1 MFSIEDL
8 VDYLQCENP
17 YPCLNLLEAAVV
29 CCRRKD
35 NKTIPA
41 ALLMDLA
48 VSGPET
54 AEAEAENL
62 AGLGVLF
69 RTEQGLLL
77 NPQALPN
84 VSELLNQLKNNLQ
97 LSLGREE
104 ETAEEFMLKL
114 VSYLQEAVPSLIV
127 AESADNGEF
136 SLLWQEK
143 KYRLQLALSP
153 VWLPAAAEEASREQ
167 TYLAL
172 FGPFAAQNWLIMLK
186 YYSYPE
192 FRNFTAYFDPW
203 YRQKMNISR
212 GGLFTFFDWFFRD
225 VYGLKFFIPR
235 EFSLA
240 LQNMGLL
247 RYNDER

>member
-8 VDYLQCENP
+8 ADYLQRENP

-29 CCRRKD
+29 CCRRAED
-35 NKTIPA
+35 KTIPA
-41 ALLMDLA
+41 ALLTDLA
-48 VSGPET
+48 VFGQET
-54 AEAEAENL
+54 AEAEVENL
-62 AGLGVLF
+62 AGLGVLI

-77 NPQALPN
+77 NPQALPA
-84 VSELLNQLKNNLQ
+84 VSALLNQLKKNLQ
-97 LSLGREE
+97 LSLGSGE
-104 ETAEEFMLKL
+104 ETAEGFMLKL
-114 VSYLQEAVPSLIV
+114 VSYLQEAVPGLIV
-127 AESADNGEF
+127 AEYADNGDF
-136 SLLWQEK
+136 ALLWQEK
-143 KYRLQLALSP
+143 KYRLQLAFSP
-153 VWLPAAAEEASREQ
+153 VWLPAAAEEAAGEQ

-172 FGPFAAQNWLIMLK
+172 FGPFAAQNWQKMLK

-212 GGLFTFFDWFFRD
+212 GGLFTYFDWFFRD
-225 VYGLKFFIPR
+225 VYGLKFFIPK